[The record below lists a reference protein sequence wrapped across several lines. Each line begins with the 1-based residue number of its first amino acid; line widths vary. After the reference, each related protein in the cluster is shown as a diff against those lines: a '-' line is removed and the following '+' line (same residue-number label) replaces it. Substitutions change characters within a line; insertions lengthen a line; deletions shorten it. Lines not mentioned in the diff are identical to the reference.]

1 MLQNVNINIFNFSCK
16 QDLGVINSKQRFSFF
31 KEINF
36 IDHAQLKDLDEI
48 QTLVNKAT
56 DTFTMDLKGYK
67 VLRIIAIY
75 L

>member
-1 MLQNVNINIFNFSCK
+1 M
-16 QDLGVINSKQRFSFF
+16 NSKQRFSFF

-48 QTLVNKAT
+48 QTFVNKAT